1 MSLAARRKFTDTQA
15 EAAPAEVSY
24 GSCGPFFVTISY
36 RTGLGDRRC
45 TLTVMLLM
53 EIVLLGT
60 ALVAYI
66 VGLVIMLLSR

>member
-1 MSLAARRKFTDTQA
+1 M
-15 EAAPAEVSY
+15 AAPAGVSY
-24 GSCGPFFVTISY
+24 GSCGPFFVTIYY
-36 RTGLGDRRC
+36 RTGLGDRRRA
-45 TLTVMLLM
+45 LTVMLLM

>member
-1 MSLAARRKFTDTQA
+1 M
-15 EAAPAEVSY
+15 
-24 GSCGPFFVTISY
+24 
-36 RTGLGDRRC
+36 
-45 TLTVMLLM
+45 TVMLLM

>member
-15 EAAPAEVSY
+15 EAALAGASY
-24 GSCGPFFVTISY
+24 VSCGPLIVTISY
-36 RTGLGDRRC
+36 RTSLGDRRR